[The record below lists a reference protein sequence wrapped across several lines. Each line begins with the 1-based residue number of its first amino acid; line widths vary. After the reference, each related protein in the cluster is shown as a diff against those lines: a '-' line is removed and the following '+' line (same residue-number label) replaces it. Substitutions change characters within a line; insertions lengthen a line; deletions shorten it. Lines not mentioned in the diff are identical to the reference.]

1 MFLVKLNNHV
11 VSKRP
16 SGNTSIQN
24 TACGVIRHLS
34 NNKWDV
40 RCEITY
46 LLGFI
51 TSFTIEA
58 NHSKQTW
65 FSIKFWMDL
74 LFPQRWS
81 FIYTGVSVIIRRK
94 ITVGGTTTVYTHLSA
109 SSFPDRMAQI
119 EQGML
124 GKLPSLSS
132 SSSRSLQRTDPVVQR
147 CLEEDTEKDDGAGA
161 GFDCKRN
168 VEQVKELEW
177 DQIYSDRRLKTLRRK
192 GVKEPCTDSAVVREL
207 HRRPEK
213 CKTWV
218 SFN

>member
-1 MFLVKLNNHV
+1 MFLVKLTNHV

-16 SGNTSIQN
+16 SGNTSNGSLI
-24 TACGVIRHLS
+24 S
-34 NNKWDV
+34 
-40 RCEITY
+40 
-46 LLGFI
+46 
-51 TSFTIEA
+51 
-58 NHSKQTW
+58 
-65 FSIKFWMDL
+65 
-74 LFPQRWS
+74 QRWS
-81 FIYTGVSVIIRRK
+81 FIYTGVSVIIRGR
-94 ITVGGTTTVYTHLSA
+94 ITVGGTRTVYTHLSA

-132 SSSRSLQRTDPVVQR
+132 SSSRSLQRTNPVVQR
-147 CLEEDTEKDDGAGA
+147 CLEEDMEKDDGAGAGA

-168 VEQVKELEW
+168 VEQVEELEW
-177 DQIYSDRRLKTLRRK
+177 DQIYSDRKLKTLRRRHSSW

-207 HRRPEK
+207 HWRPEK